1 MALCRAKA
9 KFDYQAR
16 GANELGFSAG
26 EEIIVMKK
34 DDRGLWWQGSV
45 GNRKG
50 WFPVSYIEV
59 VADFSA
65 GTAKAPPPS
74 PRNTENGT
82 ARTTSS
88 PNMVPGTCHIIF
100 FYLFY
105 FTTNAYLFDF
115 LKR

>member
-16 GANELGFSAG
+16 GANELGFSAN
-26 EEIIVMKK
+26 EEIIVLKK
-34 DDRGLWWQGSV
+34 DDRGLWWQGSI

-50 WFPVSYIEV
+50 WFPVSYVEV

-65 GTAKAPPPS
+65 GTAKTPPPPS
-74 PRNTENGT
+74 PRSTENGM

-88 PNMVPGTCHIIF
+88 SNMVPGMPLIRVIIWF
-100 FYLFY
+100 
-105 FTTNAYLFDF
+105 A
-115 LKR
+115 